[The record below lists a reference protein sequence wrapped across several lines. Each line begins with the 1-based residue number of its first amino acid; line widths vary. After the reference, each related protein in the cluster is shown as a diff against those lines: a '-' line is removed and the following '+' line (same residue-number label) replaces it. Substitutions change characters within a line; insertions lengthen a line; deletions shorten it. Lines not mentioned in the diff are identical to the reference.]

1 MNRQDTGAA
10 APLWREPKAVALLM
24 AATLTTMANATI
36 SPALPGLRAAFAADP
51 DAEILTRLLV
61 PAPAL
66 GVILAA
72 PLAGIAAD
80 RIGRRP
86 LLLAGIAL
94 FALTGSAGLVLPDLH
109 TILASRLALGVAV
122 ALIMTTQTALVG
134 DHFSG
139 QRRQA
144 LSGLQIAARN
154 FGGLIFILLAG
165 MLAVWSPRLPFG
177 IHAVAALYLP
187 LIWVMLPAA
196 ATVPAPAAAAEK
208 GRAGAGWIAA
218 ILALAALQM
227 LTNMAFFVVPTQLPF
242 HLVSLGYHDPRSTGV
257 ALAVLMLTGGATALA
272 FGRMQRAIGHA
283 GTYALGFTAMA
294 AGYLALAFA
303 PDRAAVL
310 GAVAAIGAGYAA
322 VMPNFVALALRIAP
336 AGRAGTCGAILTAS
350 VFLGQF
356 VSPLASTPAIAAFG
370 AGATFSAMAA
380 GLAVVGAAALA
391 ARVISAR
398 GAVFRPLPR
407 PANSA
412 PSR

>member
-10 APLWREPKAVALLM
+10 PPLWREPKAMALLM

-36 SPALPGLRAAFAADP
+36 SPALPGLRAAFGADP
-51 DAEILTRLLV
+51 EAEILTRLLV

-86 LLLAGIAL
+86 LLLAGIAM
-94 FALTGSAGLVLPDLH
+94 FALTGSAGLVLPDLR

-139 QRRQA
+139 QRRQS

-165 MLAVWSPRLPFG
+165 LMAGWSPRLPFG

-187 LIWVMLPAA
+187 LIWLMLPRA
-196 ATVPAPAAAAEK
+196 ATVPAPAAARER
-208 GRAGAGWIAA
+208 GRAGPGWIAA

-227 LTNMAFFVVPTQLPF
+227 LTNMAFFVMPTQLPF
-242 HLVSLGYHDPRSTGV
+242 HLVSLGDHDPRSTGV

-272 FGRMQRAIGHA
+272 FGRMQRVLGHA
-283 GTYALGFTAMA
+283 GTYALGFAAMA
-294 AGYLALAFA
+294 AGYLALAVA
-303 PDRAAVL
+303 QDRAAIL

-336 AGRAGTCGAILTAS
+336 AGRAGSCGAILTAS

-356 VSPLASTPAIAAFG
+356 VSPLAITPAIAAFG
-370 AGATFSAMAA
+370 AGATFAALAA
-380 GLAVVGAAALA
+380 GLAAVAATALA
-391 ARVISAR
+391 ARLFLAR
-398 GAVFRPLPR
+398 GAPFRPFPR

-412 PSR
+412 PNR